1 MYLGKNVTLHGPQT
15 YNDGKNAAHERL
27 PEIPLDRSGRG
38 RPPFVFRNGRAYWR
52 GRALFRD
59 GAGSKVALLESV
71 SVEYPHWT
79 GPFPNR
85 FRVHATQINH
95 RFRDR
100 SIPFRIVSKNLAFCL
115 VDLPTYVETKAS
127 LAAAMGDA
135 ERLKMARLWGIVI
148 GWKLQNWPE
157 GFDPKTAAII
167 AERCARALEES
178 RS

>member
-1 MYLGKNVTLHGPQT
+1 MYLGKKVTIGP
-15 YNDGKNAAHERL
+15 AAREWL
-27 PEIPLDRSGRG
+27 PQVCTDSSEQI
-38 RPPFVFRNGRAYWR
+38 RPPFVFRDGRAYWR
-52 GRALFRD
+52 GKKLFRD
-59 GAGSKVALLESV
+59 GAGSKVAMLESL
-71 SVEYPHWT
+71 SAIYPNWT
-79 GPFPNR
+79 GPYPNR

-115 VDLPTYVETKAS
+115 VDLPTYVERKAS

-148 GWKLQNWPE
+148 GWKMQNWPE